1 MMLVQLNAYM
11 LFPQFARQLRWVCP
25 RRRWWLVH
33 PIWKHRWPPA
43 CQPMESPL
51 VPSGV
56 CVCVCVFNH
65 KSAYTDVS
73 LCHGPDSLLMR
84 TGGRQGCR
92 EKWPPESTRTLM
104 GRSPFRV
111 TTFWCPAERHTRR
124 RSPALPPT
132 TRRSSLTASP
142 SMFSVSLSHTWLKVH
157 N

>member
-1 MMLVQLNAYM
+1 MLILCYSLSSPNNSDESVHADVGGSFIQSENTSGH
-11 LFPQFARQLRWVCP
+11 LRVSQ
-25 RRRWWLVH
+25 
-33 PIWKHRWPPA
+33 WKAPWCH
-43 CQPMESPL
+43 Q
-51 VPSGV
+51 V

-73 LCHGPDSLLMR
+73 LCHGPDSLLIR
-84 TGGRQGCR
+84 TGGRRGCR